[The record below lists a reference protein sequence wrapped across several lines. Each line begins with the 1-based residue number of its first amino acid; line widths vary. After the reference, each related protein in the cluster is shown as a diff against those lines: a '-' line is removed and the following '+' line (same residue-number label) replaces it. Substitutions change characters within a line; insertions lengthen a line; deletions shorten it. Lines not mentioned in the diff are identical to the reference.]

1 MSSPCYWC
9 PWYVS
14 NRLIHEDLGIPLF
27 ADHIR
32 ALNAIFDSKL
42 ADVGNP
48 LLRQIGRYLGW
59 PRVDPFAWRVSEGR
73 QGPAGQSRPSPAMAK
88 STKTN
93 RVQRWSAERLS
104 STLTVV
110 FRDFFS
116 VVRQMPENRMQSRG
130 TARTSF
136 HQAPRLNLS
145 AWKSRKPVV
154 CDWAILG
161 SEPRQ
166 PTKQCLSLP

>member
-1 MSSPCYWC
+1 MWSLRQERSPAIYATVPPHDGLCVPRVEVHYTHPCPEAAGVTIQVSSPCYWC

-104 STLTVV
+104 STLTEV

-116 VVRQMPENRMQSRG
+116 CKAN
-130 TARTSF
+130 AR
-136 HQAPRLNLS
+136 
-145 AWKSRKPVV
+145 
-154 CDWAILG
+154 
-161 SEPRQ
+161 E
-166 PTKQCLSLP
+166 